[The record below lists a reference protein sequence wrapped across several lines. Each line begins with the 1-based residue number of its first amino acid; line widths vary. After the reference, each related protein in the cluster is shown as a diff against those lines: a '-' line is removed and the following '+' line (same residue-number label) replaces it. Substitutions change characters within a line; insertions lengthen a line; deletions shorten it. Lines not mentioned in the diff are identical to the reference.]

1 MPPKK
6 GKKGKKKKEVP
17 DDPNVLN
24 EVDKTFYELTI
35 ADLNRKLARLRSLT
49 QELEESNEEL
59 RQQVQKIDEDRS
71 DIIIYLKRSLQ
82 EKVDETKELEERI
95 KGVEESMQVS
105 TTNYEDKIAEMK
117 AEYTE
122 MHEQLTSEIKLLEGI
137 YDIS

>member
-6 GKKGKKKKEVP
+6 GKKGKGKKKKEVP

-49 QELEESNEEL
+49 QELEEGNEEL
-59 RQQVQKIDEDRS
+59 KQQITKLDEDRS

-82 EKVDETKELEERI
+82 EKIDEIKELEERI

-105 TTNYEDKIAEMK
+105 TENYEEKISEMK
-117 AEYTE
+117 VEYTE
-122 MHEQLTSEIKLLEGI
+122 MHEQLTSEIKLFEGT
-137 YDIS
+137 

>member
-6 GKKGKKKKEVP
+6 GKKGKGKKKKEVP

-35 ADLNRKLARLRSLT
+35 ADLNRKLARLRSLA
-49 QELEESNEEL
+49 QELEEGNEEL
-59 RQQVQKIDEDRS
+59 KQQITKLDEDRS

-82 EKVDETKELEERI
+82 EKIDEIKELEERI

-105 TTNYEDKIAEMK
+105 TENYEEKISEMK
-117 AEYTE
+117 VEYTE
-122 MHEQLTSEIKLLEGI
+122 MHEQLTSEIKLFEGT
-137 YDIS
+137 